1 MLSTAVESSGVQVCV
16 ESSSG
21 VQSSPVQSSLLL
33 CRMQLAVQWSP
44 VESRFVLIVAD
55 SPVESRF
62 VPVCSEVSII

>member
-21 VQSSPVQSSLLL
+21 VQSTFVYN
-33 CRMQLAVQWSP
+33 AAGSP

-55 SPVESRF
+55 SPVESMWIMWGM
-62 VPVCSEVSII
+62 VKY

>member
-21 VQSSPVQSSLLL
+21 VQSSPLL

-44 VESRFVLIVAD
+44 VESRFVLTVAD
-55 SPVESRF
+55 SPMESRF